1 MHTPDDSLLDVSR
14 DISAVT
20 AALSPAVFPT
30 KVYRF
35 CLIRI
40 ISLYVFRKAVLLAL
54 SRVTNCEST
63 QNVIRCDCG
72 GNYQQLKH
80 WYSVR
85 HQNYIKLL
93 SSGASGQEVAAAAV
107 ISPQP
112 TATAHSMLL
121 DTLMPDVVN
130 ASSSVVPA
138 LPASTLS
145 GL

>member
-1 MHTPDDSLLDVSR
+1 M
-14 DISAVT
+14 I
-20 AALSPAVFPT
+20 
-30 KVYRF
+30 
-35 CLIRI
+35 
-40 ISLYVFRKAVLLAL
+40 VLLAL
-54 SRVTNCEST
+54 SCVTNCEST

-93 SSGASGQEVAAAAV
+93 ASGASGQEVAAAV
-107 ISPQP
+107 ITTQP
-112 TATAHSMLL
+112 TATAHNMLL